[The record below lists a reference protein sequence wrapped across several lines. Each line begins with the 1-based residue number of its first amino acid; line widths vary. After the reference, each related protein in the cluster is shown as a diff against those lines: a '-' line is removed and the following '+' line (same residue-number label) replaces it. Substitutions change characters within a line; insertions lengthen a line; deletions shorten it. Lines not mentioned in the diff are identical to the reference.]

1 MLYLKSRKQ
10 GEQMKVD
17 FYFTKYGQPE
27 IKETFFFLDNATEQ
41 EIEQEFEQWWFN
53 ELDRAGI
60 EGHYEI
66 RL

>member
-1 MLYLKSRKQ
+1 
-10 GEQMKVD
+10 MKVD

-41 EIEQEFEQWWFN
+41 EIEREFEQWWYN
-53 ELDRAGI
+53 ELDRTGI